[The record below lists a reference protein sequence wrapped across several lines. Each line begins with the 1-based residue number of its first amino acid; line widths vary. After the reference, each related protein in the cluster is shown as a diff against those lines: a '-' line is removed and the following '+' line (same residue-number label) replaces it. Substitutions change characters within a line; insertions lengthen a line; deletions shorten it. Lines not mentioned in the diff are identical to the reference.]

1 MLAKLLLTTW
11 HLSDCVA
18 VDIHPRPLTHKEVTA
33 CSSLRHSTAT
43 AGQAERAVLKV
54 QHILPCCGTW
64 PGAVTKS
71 HFCAVTSCSVV
82 HALFVELQSALKMV

>member
-11 HLSDCVA
+11 HLADCVA

-43 AGQAERAVLKV
+43 AGQYESAVLK
-54 QHILPCCGTW
+54 
-64 PGAVTKS
+64 
-71 HFCAVTSCSVV
+71 
-82 HALFVELQSALKMV
+82 M